1 MSKQNAKNKGR
12 KEPKLAKNVAKSSL
26 EIGEELNIEPRLRP
40 AKTGSV
46 SQNTSKPIK
55 PRKNNKKFAT
65 LMSPTILHSLP
76 LRSHPLLKMSF
87 FHFANDV
94 SLLML
99 WIHHLLKTITM
110 LLLFLSL

>member
-55 PRKNNKKFAT
+55 PRKKSNKKFRYAHVAKR
-65 LMSPTILHSLP
+65 LRPLLEP
-76 LRSHPLLKMSF
+76 LRGRSISKSF
-87 FHFANDV
+87 FT
-94 SLLML
+94 
-99 WIHHLLKTITM
+99 LKTN
-110 LLLFLSL
+110 LLILLTLRSYTQFFKVL

>member
-46 SQNTSKPIK
+46 IN
-55 PRKNNKKFAT
+55 
-65 LMSPTILHSLP
+65 
-76 LRSHPLLKMSF
+76 
-87 FHFANDV
+87 
-94 SLLML
+94 
-99 WIHHLLKTITM
+99 
-110 LLLFLSL
+110 

>member
-1 MSKQNAKNKGR
+1 MSKQNAKIKR

-55 PRKNNKKFAT
+55 PRKKIIKN
-65 LMSPTILHSLP
+65 S
-76 LRSHPLLKMSF
+76 LRSCRQRLRPLLK
-87 FHFANDV
+87 
-94 SLLML
+94 
-99 WIHHLLKTITM
+99 I
-110 LLLFLSL
+110 FLRSKLIY